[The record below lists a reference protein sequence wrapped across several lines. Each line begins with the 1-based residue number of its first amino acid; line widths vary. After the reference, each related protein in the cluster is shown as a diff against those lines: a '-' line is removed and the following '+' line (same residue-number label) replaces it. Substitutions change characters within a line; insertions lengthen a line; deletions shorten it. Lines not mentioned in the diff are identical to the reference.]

1 MNTTMYSD
9 ICQIVSTTHN
19 TVNELLKYKNWPDA
33 LALYFRYIQQTKMQ
47 MTNTTLSHDSFLMQ
61 WLWWAKSRFYSA
73 KKILQDKWFIEQ
85 VVRKNKEWKVDWWY
99 VKVNFI
105 MNINHSPNIDIV
117 AWEKDKNHNPKNPD
131 SGKTETNALYNK
143 YKSFNNKENIYIYIY
158 IQKNIKSIYNKY
170 INECVNPSLLFDVVC
185 KSLSDILPIRT
196 IQTEERY
203 SVKKHM
209 DKWLTI
215 WRENSIR
222 VKDSCWRIIPQ
233 PRKINDNIVKLFIVK
248 SKRYTDEEFE
258 YAVKVYWETVCAP
271 WYKYKPLW
279 FDDFLA
285 RKEWWLEKYV
295 NKVLEEK
302 QEKGVM
308 ESFMTDFIKHD
319 SM

>member
-1 MNTTMYSD
+1 MLIYTNIQHWPRKYLQISVLEYCFCDMVYHLCNNQKYWWWCIMSRPVLAEELWITKQAILNIIDKMIKIWIIQKDDDTKYIKTT
-9 ICQIVSTTHN
+9 Q
-19 TVNELLKYKNWPDA
+19 L
-33 LALYFRYIQQTKMQ
+33 RYDVTI
-47 MTNTTLSHDSFLMQ
+47 TN
-61 WLWWAKSRFYSA
+61 
-73 KKILQDKWFIEQ
+73 
-85 VVRKNKEWKVDWWY
+85 
-99 VKVNFI
+99 
-105 MNINHSPNIDIV
+105 
-117 AWEKDKNHNPKNPD
+117 KDKYP
-131 SGKTETNALYNK
+131 TETRGKESLPQPVKKVYPPSKESLPNNNIYK
-143 YKSFNNKENIYIYIY
+143 YINKENIYIYIY
-158 IQKNIKSIYNKY
+158 IQKNIKSIYHKY
-170 INECVNPSLLFDVVC
+170 INTDVNMNSLLIGI
-185 KSLSDILPIRT
+185 LSYIKDKT
-196 IQTEERY
+196 TKVYTKQETEERY

-215 WRENSIR
+215 WRGNSLR